1 MRGFIGSLAVLWA
14 ITSHTASAEDLFL
27 PDAGLDAD
35 LSGMGIVPEVLT
47 ATRLKQPRSEVPGS
61 MTVIT
66 AENIDQWGV
75 RTVPELLRFVPGM
88 FVKHADQ
95 DSVAYHASNPNLMRR
110 MQVLID
116 GRSVYRA
123 GIASVIWE
131 DIPVA
136 LEDIQRIE
144 VFRGPNASSYGANAF
159 MAVINIV
166 TYHPADTL
174 GTRAFARSGH
184 QGVRD
189 FQISHSAEVGD
200 WVYRATV
207 SSKRDD
213 GFDGRERKGGP

>member
-88 FVKHADQ
+88 FVKHADT

-123 GIASVIWE
+123 GIA
-131 DIPVA
+131 
-136 LEDIQRIE
+136 
-144 VFRGPNASSYGANAF
+144 
-159 MAVINIV
+159 
-166 TYHPADTL
+166 
-174 GTRAFARSGH
+174 
-184 QGVRD
+184 
-189 FQISHSAEVGD
+189 
-200 WVYRATV
+200 
-207 SSKRDD
+207 
-213 GFDGRERKGGP
+213 